1 MMNPEKNVIFCIL
14 PALNIIL
21 SAQPSKTVVLI
32 VVLVLFTLTF
42 IISAVV
48 THKICKKKLS
58 KKSRR
63 NFQDKNSE

>member
-1 MMNPEKNVIFCIL
+1 MMNPAKNVIFCTL

-42 IISAVV
+42 ISSAVV
-48 THKICKKKLS
+48 TYKIRKKKLS
-58 KKSRR
+58 EKSEQ
-63 NFQDKNSE
+63 NFKDKN